1 MPGAIEP
8 AHGWGARLR
17 DRLGSHRATTLHAPT
32 GRTPE
37 MPAMAPPVSDERAA
51 LAAYLLQQQ
60 DAFRCAAYGLTD
72 EQAGLA
78 ASPPSTL
85 TLGSLV
91 KHVTQTQAHWLALA
105 EAAPGQAV
113 DERSPEQQQ
122 ADHQEGWTWHP
133 HDSLATAL
141 TAYDEVSA
149 RVQAAVRELDLDTAV
164 PVPPAPWNPTD
175 IDAWSVRWVWFHLI
189 EELAR
194 HAGHAD
200 LVREGID
207 GATML
212 ELIAGREGWP
222 ETPWLSPWRAGS

>member
-1 MPGAIEP
+1 
-8 AHGWGARLR
+8 
-17 DRLGSHRATTLHAPT
+17 
-32 GRTPE
+32 
-37 MPAMAPPVSDERAA
+37 MPAQAPPVTDERSA

-60 DAFRCAAYGLTD
+60 DAFRSAAFGLTD

-85 TLGSLV
+85 TLGTLL

-105 EAAPGQAV
+105 LAAP
-113 DERSPEQQQ
+113 ESPQDDRTMEQRY
-122 ADHQEGWTWHP
+122 AEHQDGWTWHP
-133 HDSLATAL
+133 HDTLSAALA
-141 TAYDEVSA
+141 AYDEVST
-149 RVQAAVRELDLDTAV
+149 RVLAAVRDLDLDTAV

-175 IDAWSVRWVWFHLI
+175 VEAWSVRWVWFHLV

-207 GATML
+207 GATMY
-212 ELIAGREGWP
+212 ELVAGREGWP
-222 ETPWLSPWRAGS
+222 ETDWLKPWRPAS

>member
-1 MPGAIEP
+1 
-8 AHGWGARLR
+8 
-17 DRLGSHRATTLHAPT
+17 
-32 GRTPE
+32 
-37 MPAMAPPVSDERAA
+37 MPAMAPPVTDERAA

-85 TLGSLV
+85 TIGSLV

-105 EAAPGQAV
+105 EAAPGEPV
-113 DERSPEQQQ
+113 DERSQEQRY

-133 HDSLATAL
+133 TDTLEAAMA
-141 TAYDEVSA
+141 AYDDVGA
-149 RVQAAVRELDLDTAV
+149 RVQAAVRALDLDTAV

-175 IDAWSVRWVWFHLI
+175 IDAWSVRWVWFHLV

-200 LVREGID
+200 LVREAVD
-207 GATML
+207 GATMY
-212 ELIAGREGWP
+212 ELVAGREGWP
-222 ETPWLSPWRAGS
+222 ETPWLKPWRAGS